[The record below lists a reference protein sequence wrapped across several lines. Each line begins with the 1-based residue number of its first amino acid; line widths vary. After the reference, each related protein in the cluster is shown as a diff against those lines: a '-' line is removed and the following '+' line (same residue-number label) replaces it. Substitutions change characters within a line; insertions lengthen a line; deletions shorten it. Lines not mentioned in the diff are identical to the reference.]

1 MRKFWLSSFVSLNLG
16 KNLSNV
22 VELPKRM
29 VTQVTISLGYIT
41 DQIQDFMSMRLKL
54 TARPEK

>member
-41 DQIQDFMSMRLKL
+41 DQIQDFMSMQSKL
-54 TARPEK
+54 IERPEM